1 MLRHQY
7 ARENEKGGTTL
18 CRLGDGKILR
28 CGKRSEIWASEEI
41 HLKESSKQADIL
53 WICFLFKN
61 LHRVRECLLLSL
73 KTNNKIQLIPW
84 AVKNTRTV
92 VIQRRIIQGSGTGGD
107 WCKETRLTRS
117 QIYG

>member
-61 LHRVRECLLLSL
+61 LHRVREMPVAFFKNKQQNPANSL
-73 KTNNKIQLIPW
+73 
-84 AVKNTRTV
+84 
-92 VIQRRIIQGSGTGGD
+92 GS
-107 WCKETRLTRS
+107 
-117 QIYG
+117 